1 MLQHLKRKCRPTT
14 VLLVIGFAISLT
26 SVLIGI
32 SSINSILISLSEMDG
47 DTPIYLT
54 MQNTGLS
61 LALAIYI
68 FSIANCLVVTNYW
81 MITQR
86 RDMAIYKAFG
96 WSNIQLIGAII
107 ADMAGTLFISLCIS
121 IALLGL
127 LEHWNTALFSIQL
140 TPFFLIG
147 TLMLLLFTL
156 TVSTAIPIVKIMKIH
171 PAEVIS

>member
-14 VLLVIGFAISLT
+14 ILLIIGFAVSLT
-26 SVLIGI
+26 SILIGI

-86 RDMAIYKAFG
+86 HDMAICKAFG

-121 IALLGL
+121 IVLLGL
-127 LEHWNTALFSIQL
+127 LERWNTALFSVQL

-147 TLMLLLFTL
+147 TLILLLFTL
-156 TVSTAIPIVKIMKIH
+156 AVSTAIPIVKIMKIH
-171 PAEVIS
+171 PAEVLS

>member
-14 VLLVIGFAISLT
+14 FLLVIGFAISLT

-32 SSINSILISLSEMDG
+32 SSINSIMVSLSEMDSE
-47 DTPIYLT
+47 TPIYLT

-81 MITQR
+81 IITQR
-86 RDMAIYKAFG
+86 HDMAVYKAFG
-96 WSNIQLIGAII
+96 WSNLQLIGTIV
-107 ADMAGTLFISLCIS
+107 ADMAGTLSISLCIS
-121 IALLGL
+121 IVLLGIL
-127 LEHWNTALFSIQL
+127 KHWNTAMFSIEP

-147 TLMLLLFTL
+147 TLVLLLFTL
-156 TVSTAIPIVKIMKIH
+156 AVSTVIPVIKIMNIH

>member
-14 VLLVIGFAISLT
+14 ILLVVGFAISLT

-86 RDMAIYKAFG
+86 HDMAIYKAFG

-121 IALLGL
+121 IAMLGI
-127 LEHWNTALFSIQL
+127 LERWNTALFSMQL
-140 TPFFLIG
+140 TPFFLVG
-147 TLMLLLFTL
+147 TLILLLFTL
-156 TVSTAIPIVKIMKIH
+156 AVSTAIPIVKIMKIH

>member
-14 VLLVIGFAISLT
+14 FLLVIGFAISLT

-32 SSINSILISLSEMDG
+32 SSVNSIMVSLSEMDSE
-47 DTPIYLT
+47 TPIFLT

-81 MITQR
+81 IITQR
-86 RDMAIYKAFG
+86 HDMAVYKAFG
-96 WSNIQLIGAII
+96 WSNLQLIGTIV
-107 ADMAGTLFISLCIS
+107 ADMTGTLSISFCIS
-121 IALLGL
+121 IVLLGFL
-127 LEHWNTALFSIQL
+127 KQWNAAMFSIEL
-140 TPFFLIG
+140 TPFFFFFSA
-147 TLMLLLFTL
+147 LLLLLTL
-156 TVSTAIPIVKIMKIH
+156 PVSTVIPVMKIMKIH

>member
-1 MLQHLKRKCRPTT
+1 MLQHLKLKCRPTT
-14 VLLVIGFAISLT
+14 ILLVVGFAISLT

-86 RDMAIYKAFG
+86 HDMAIYKAFG

-121 IALLGL
+121 IAMLGI
-127 LEHWNTALFSIQL
+127 LERWNTALFSMQL
-140 TPFFLIG
+140 TPFFLVG
-147 TLMLLLFTL
+147 TLILLLFTL
-156 TVSTAIPIVKIMKIH
+156 AVSTAIPIVKIMKIH

>member
-14 VLLVIGFAISLT
+14 ILLIIGFAVSLT
-26 SVLIGI
+26 SILIGI
-32 SSINSILISLSEMDG
+32 SSINSILISLSETDG

-81 MITQR
+81 MIAQR
-86 RDMAIYKAFG
+86 HDMAIYKAFG

-121 IALLGL
+121 IVLLGL
-127 LEHWNTALFSIQL
+127 LERWNTALFSVQL

-147 TLMLLLFTL
+147 TLILLLFTL
-156 TVSTAIPIVKIMKIH
+156 AVSTAIPIVKIMKIH
-171 PAEVIS
+171 PAEVLS

>member
-68 FSIANCLVVTNYW
+68 FSIADCLVVTNYW

-86 RDMAIYKAFG
+86 RDVAIYKAFG

-121 IALLGL
+121 IVLLGL
-127 LEHWNTALFSIQL
+127 LEHWNTALFSVQL

-147 TLMLLLFTL
+147 TLILLLFTL
-156 TVSTAIPIVKIMKIH
+156 AVSTAIPIVKIMKIR